1 MDLIKLSKKTNN
13 IQLLLFSWP
22 KPSVDVHYLEVDM
35 CLHRHCQAELL
46 YKVSET
52 LILSI
57 SQPLFATSAH
67 RHLNWINLG
76 YTDRCRGPVKWAPD
90 GVFTRHSLPV
100 CLLHFTPGW
109 QGEVTTGANL
119 SAVFQILNTLLLLF
133 FRCRIFYY
141 MHLGH
146 DIDGL
151 NTCGCSLARKRF
163 VPFCCFGL
171 ELVNGKVESFEH

>member
-1 MDLIKLSKKTNN
+1 
-13 IQLLLFSWP
+13 
-22 KPSVDVHYLEVDM
+22 M
-35 CLHRHCQAELL
+35 CIYRHCQAELL

-109 QGEVTTGANL
+109 QREVTTGANL
-119 SAVFQILNTLLLLF
+119 SAVFLILNTLLLLF

-141 MHLGH
+141 MHLGMILMALTH
-146 DIDGL
+146 VIVLWQESGL
-151 NTCGCSLARKRF
+151 SLFVVLDWNLSMERWKVLNIRFHNHCSLQI
-163 VPFCCFGL
+163 L
-171 ELVNGKVESFEH
+171 TNWHWLDLYW